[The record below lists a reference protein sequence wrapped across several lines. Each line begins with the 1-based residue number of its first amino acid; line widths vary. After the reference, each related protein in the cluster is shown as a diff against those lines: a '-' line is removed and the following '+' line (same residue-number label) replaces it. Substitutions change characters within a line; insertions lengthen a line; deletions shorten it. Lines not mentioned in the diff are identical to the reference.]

1 LEIVSLL
8 SESLRDRKQIQKN
21 YLEKLRKCFFVDQI
35 HIRVTA
41 GNQKGQEKV
50 GNKLRGENEN

>member
-1 LEIVSLL
+1 M
-8 SESLRDRKQIQKN
+8 
-21 YLEKLRKCFFVDQI
+21 YFVDQI